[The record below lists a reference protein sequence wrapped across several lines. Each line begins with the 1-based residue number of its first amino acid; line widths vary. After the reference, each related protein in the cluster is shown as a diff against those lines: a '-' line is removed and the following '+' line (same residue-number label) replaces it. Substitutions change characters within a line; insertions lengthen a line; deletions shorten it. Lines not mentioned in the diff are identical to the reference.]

1 MRQAR
6 RKNGSRISA
15 NAIHNT
21 QAARRHTRR
30 KRILQSRPPKPSMH
44 HLDKGVIKQLP
55 MALSA
60 FHRTV
65 PRISTSLRQNSQD
78 RPTSSQHTQQT
89 TRKYHTRS
97 THTIRSRYRH
107 RGRESMQQH
116 RSRISRILSNQA
128 AAIQHALDQTRHT
141 IMVSK
146 RLKENSSC
154 PYPGLLLTITK
165 QRELQP

>member
-21 QAARRHTRR
+21 QGTRRHTRR
-30 KRILQSRPPKPSMH
+30 QRILQSCPSKPSMH
-44 HLDKGVIKQLP
+44 HLDKGIIRQLP

-97 THTIRSRYRH
+97 THTIRSRH
-107 RGRESMQQH
+107 RDKRRESMQQH
-116 RSRISRILSNQA
+116 RRRISRILSNQTTS
-128 AAIQHALDQTRHT
+128 IQHALDQTRHT

-154 PYPGLLLTITK
+154 PCPRVLLGIANQK
-165 QRELQP
+165 EV